1 LKKGGLVMARTA
13 KSTNTEPVVDA
24 ATVDDSAVAAVNS
37 VEENMNDETA
47 TVATKRTSRRKNT
60 RQSADVE
67 DALSDSDMID
77 VESLIPN
84 VVYEDSRTG
93 NYYEWSEIGHCEDM
107 TFDEVKNMHRKYK
120 AYFNDMWLKPLDER
134 VIKKLGLSRTYD
146 KYDFLVDESNYTN
159 EHIDE
164 VLDGI
169 SSAPTSLKIAI
180 VNRIKDMVSDGIV
193 SDIKVVRKLEKR
205 LDIDLISFL

>member
-1 LKKGGLVMARTA
+1 MARTS
-13 KSTNTEPVVDA
+13 KSTNTEPAVDA
-24 ATVDDSAVAAVNS
+24 ATVEDSAVAAVNS

-47 TVATKRTSRRKNT
+47 TAATKRTSRRKNT

-67 DALSDSDMID
+67 DALSDSDVLE

-84 VVYEDSRTG
+84 VVYEDNRTG
-93 NYYEWSEIGHCEDM
+93 NYYEWGEIGHCEDM
-107 TFDEVKNMHRKYK
+107 TFDEIKNMHRKHK
-120 AYFNDMWLKPLDER
+120 AYFTDMWLKPLDER

-159 EHIDE
+159 DNIDE
-164 VLDGI
+164 VLNGI
-169 SSAPTSLKIAI
+169 SSAPASLKIAI
-180 VNRIKDMVSDGIV
+180 VNRIKDMVADGTI

>member
-1 LKKGGLVMARTA
+1 MARTA
-13 KSTNTEPVVDA
+13 KSTNAEPVVDA
-24 ATVDDSAVAAVNS
+24 AAVDDSTVAAVNS

-47 TVATKRTSRRKNT
+47 TAVTKRTSRRKNT

-67 DALSDSDMID
+67 DTLSDSDMIE

-107 TFDEVKNMHRKYK
+107 TFDEVKNMHRKHK
-120 AYFNDMWLKPLDER
+120 TYFNDMWLKPLDER

-146 KYDFLVDESNYTN
+146 KYNFLVDESNYTN
-159 EHIDE
+159 DNIDE
-164 VLDGI
+164 VLDGL
-169 SSAPTSLKIAI
+169 SSAPASLKIAI
-180 VNRIKDMVSDGIV
+180 VNRIKDMVVDGTV

>member
-1 LKKGGLVMARTA
+1 MARTS

-24 ATVDDSAVAAVNS
+24 ATVDDSTVAAVNS

-47 TVATKRTSRRKNT
+47 TAVTKRTSRRKNT

-67 DALSDSDMID
+67 DALFDSDMIE

-120 AYFNDMWLKPLDER
+120 TYFNDMWLKPLDER

-146 KYDFLVDESNYTN
+146 KYNFLVDESNYTN
-159 EHIDE
+159 DNIDE
-164 VLDGI
+164 VLDGL
-169 SSAPTSLKIAI
+169 SSAPASLKIAI
-180 VNRIKDMVSDGIV
+180 VNRIKDMVADGTV

>member
-1 LKKGGLVMARTA
+1 MARTA

-47 TVATKRTSRRKNT
+47 TAATKRTTNRRKNA

-67 DALSDSDMID
+67 DALSDSDMIE

-84 VVYEDSRTG
+84 VFYEDSRTG
-93 NYYEWSEIGHCEDM
+93 NYYEWEEIGHCEDM

-120 AYFNDMWLKPLDER
+120 TYFNDMWLKPIDER
-134 VIKKLGLSRTYD
+134 VIKKLGLSRTYE

-159 EHIDE
+159 DHIDE
-164 VLDGI
+164 VLDGL
-169 SSAPTSLKIAI
+169 SSAPASLRIAI
-180 VNRIKDMVSDGIV
+180 VNRIKDMVADGTV
-193 SDIKVVRKLEKR
+193 SDVKVVRKLEKR

>member
-1 LKKGGLVMARTA
+1 MARTA
-13 KSTNTEPVVDA
+13 KSTNAEPVVDA
-24 ATVDDSAVAAVNS
+24 AAVDDSTVAAVNS

-47 TVATKRTSRRKNT
+47 TAVTKRTSRRKNT

-67 DALSDSDMID
+67 DTLSDSDMIE

-84 VVYEDSRTG
+84 VVYEDNRTG
-93 NYYEWSEIGHCEDM
+93 NYYEWEEIGHCEDM

-120 AYFNDMWLKPLDER
+120 TYFNDMWLKPLDER

-146 KYDFLVDESNYTN
+146 KYNFLVDESNYTN
-159 EHIDE
+159 DHIDE

-180 VNRIKDMVSDGIV
+180 VNRIKDMVADGTV

>member
-1 LKKGGLVMARTA
+1 MARTA

-24 ATVDDSAVAAVNS
+24 ATVDVSTVADVNS

-47 TVATKRTSRRKNT
+47 TVATKRTANRRKNT

-67 DALSDSDMID
+67 DALVDSDMIE

-120 AYFNDMWLKPLDER
+120 TYFNDMWLKPLDER

-146 KYDFLVDESNYTN
+146 KYNFLVDESNYTN
-159 EHIDE
+159 DNIDE
-164 VLDGI
+164 VLDGL
-169 SSAPTSLKIAI
+169 SSAPASLKIAI
-180 VNRIKDMVSDGIV
+180 VNRIKDMVADGTV

>member
-1 LKKGGLVMARTA
+1 MARTS
-13 KSTNTEPVVDA
+13 KSTNTEPAVDA
-24 ATVDDSAVAAVNS
+24 ATVEDSAVAAVNS

-47 TVATKRTSRRKNT
+47 TAATKRTSRRKNT

-67 DALSDSDMID
+67 DALSDSDVLE

-84 VVYEDSRTG
+84 VVYEDNRTG
-93 NYYEWSEIGHCEDM
+93 NYYEWGEIGHCEDM
-107 TFDEVKNMHRKYK
+107 TFDEIKNMHRKHK
-120 AYFNDMWLKPLDER
+120 AYFTDMWLKPLDER

-159 EHIDE
+159 DNIDE
-164 VLDGI
+164 MLNGI
-169 SSAPTSLKIAI
+169 SSAPASLKIAI
-180 VNRIKDMVSDGIV
+180 VNRIKDMVADGTV

>member
-1 LKKGGLVMARTA
+1 MARTA
-13 KSTNTEPVVDA
+13 KSTNAEPVVDA
-24 ATVDDSAVAAVNS
+24 ATVDDSAVAAVSS

-47 TVATKRTSRRKNT
+47 TAATKRTSNRRKNT

-67 DALSDSDMID
+67 DALSDSDMIE
-77 VESLIPN
+77 VMSLIPN
-84 VVYEDSRTG
+84 VVYEDNRTG
-93 NYYEWSEIGHCEDM
+93 NYYEWEEIGHCEDM

-120 AYFNDMWLKPLDER
+120 TYFNDMWLKPIDDR
-134 VIKKLGLSRTYD
+134 VVKKLGLSRTYE

-159 EHIDE
+159 DHIDE
-164 VLDGI
+164 VLDGL
-169 SSAPTSLKIAI
+169 SSAPASLKIAI
-180 VNRIKDMVSDGIV
+180 VNRIKDMVADGTV

>member
-1 LKKGGLVMARTA
+1 MARTA

-37 VEENMNDETA
+37 VEENMNDKTA
-47 TVATKRTSRRKNT
+47 TAATKRTSSRRKNT

-67 DALSDSDMID
+67 DALSDSDVIEVM
-77 VESLIPN
+77 SLIPN
-84 VVYEDSRTG
+84 VVYEDNRTG
-93 NYYEWSEIGHCEDM
+93 NYYEWEEIGHCEDM

-120 AYFNDMWLKPLDER
+120 AYFNDMWLKPLDDR
-134 VIKKLGLSRTYD
+134 VIKKLGLTRTYE

-159 EHIDE
+159 DHIDE
-164 VLDGI
+164 VLDGL
-169 SSAPTSLKIAI
+169 SSAPASLKIAI
-180 VNRIKDMVSDGIV
+180 VNRIKDMVADGTV

>member
-1 LKKGGLVMARTA
+1 MARTA

-47 TVATKRTSRRKNT
+47 TAATKRTTNRRKNT

-67 DALSDSDMID
+67 DALSDSDMIE

-93 NYYEWSEIGHCEDM
+93 NYYEWEEIGHCEDM

-120 AYFNDMWLKPLDER
+120 TYFNDMWLKPIDER

-146 KYDFLVDESNYTN
+146 KYNFLIDESNYTN
-159 EHIDE
+159 DHIDE
-164 VLDGI
+164 VLDGL
-169 SSAPTSLKIAI
+169 SSAPASLEIAI
-180 VNRIKDMVSDGIV
+180 VNRIKDMVADGTV

>member
-1 LKKGGLVMARTA
+1 MARTA
-13 KSTNTEPVVDA
+13 KSTNAEPVVDA
-24 ATVDDSAVAAVNS
+24 ATVDDSTVAAVNS

-47 TVATKRTSRRKNT
+47 TAVTKRTSRRKNT

-67 DALSDSDMID
+67 DTLSDSDMIE

-107 TFDEVKNMHRKYK
+107 TFDEVKNMHRKHK
-120 AYFNDMWLKPLDER
+120 TYFNDMWLKPLDER
-134 VIKKLGLSRTYD
+134 VIKKLGLFRTYD

-159 EHIDE
+159 DNIDE
-164 VLDGI
+164 VLNGI
-169 SSAPTSLKIAI
+169 SSAPASLKIAI
-180 VNRIKDMVSDGIV
+180 VNRIKDMVADGTV

>member
-1 LKKGGLVMARTA
+1 MARTA
-13 KSTNTEPVVDA
+13 KSTNAEPVVDA
-24 ATVDDSAVAAVNS
+24 AAVDDSTVAAVNS

-47 TVATKRTSRRKNT
+47 TAVTKRTSRRKNT

-67 DALSDSDMID
+67 DTLSDSDMIE

-107 TFDEVKNMHRKYK
+107 TFDEVKNMHRKHK
-120 AYFNDMWLKPLDER
+120 TYFNDMWLKPLDER

-146 KYDFLVDESNYTN
+146 KYNFLVDESNYTN
-159 EHIDE
+159 DNIDE
-164 VLDGI
+164 VLDGL
-169 SSAPTSLKIAI
+169 SSAPASLKIAI
-180 VNRIKDMVSDGIV
+180 VNRIKDMVADGTV

>member
-1 LKKGGLVMARTA
+1 MARTA

-47 TVATKRTSRRKNT
+47 TAATKRTSNRRKNT

-67 DALSDSDMID
+67 DALSDSDVIEVM
-77 VESLIPN
+77 SLIPN
-84 VVYEDSRTG
+84 VVYEDNRTG
-93 NYYEWSEIGHCEDM
+93 NCYKWEEIGYCEDM

-120 AYFNDMWLKPLDER
+120 TYFNDMWLKPLDER
-134 VIKKLGLSRTYD
+134 VIKKLGLARTYE
-146 KYDFLVDESNYTN
+146 KYDFLVNESNYTSA
-159 EHIDE
+159 HIDE
-164 VLDGI
+164 VLDGL
-169 SSAPTSLKIAI
+169 SSAPASLKIAI
-180 VNRIKDMVSDGIV
+180 VNRIKDMVADGTV

>member
-1 LKKGGLVMARTA
+1 MARTA
-13 KSTNTEPVVDA
+13 KSTNAEPVVDA
-24 ATVDDSAVAAVNS
+24 ATVDDSTVAAVNS
-37 VEENMNDETA
+37 AEENMNDETA
-47 TVATKRTSRRKNT
+47 TAVTKRTSRRKNT

-67 DALSDSDMID
+67 DTLSDSDMIE

-107 TFDEVKNMHRKYK
+107 TFDEVKNMHRKHK
-120 AYFNDMWLKPLDER
+120 TYFNDMWLKPLDER

-146 KYDFLVDESNYTN
+146 KYNFLVDESNYTN
-159 EHIDE
+159 DNIDE
-164 VLDGI
+164 VLDGL
-169 SSAPTSLKIAI
+169 SSAPASLKIAI
-180 VNRIKDMVSDGIV
+180 VNRIKDMVADGTV

>member
-1 LKKGGLVMARTA
+1 MARTA
-13 KSTNTEPVVDA
+13 KSTNAEPAVDA

-37 VEENMNDETA
+37 VEENMNDEIATA
-47 TVATKRTSRRKNT
+47 ATKRTSRRKNT
-60 RQSADVE
+60 RQSDDVE
-67 DALSDSDMID
+67 DALSDSDMIE

-107 TFDEVKNMHRKYK
+107 AFDEIKNMHRKHK
-120 AYFNDMWLKPLDER
+120 TYFTDMWLKPLDER

-159 EHIDE
+159 DHIDE

-180 VNRIKDMVSDGIV
+180 VNRIKDMVADGTV

>member
-1 LKKGGLVMARTA
+1 MARTA

-24 ATVDDSAVAAVNS
+24 AAADDSAVAAVNS

-47 TVATKRTSRRKNT
+47 TVATKRTANRRKNT
-60 RQSADVE
+60 RQSVDVE
-67 DALSDSDMID
+67 DALVDSDMIE

-93 NYYEWSEIGHCEDM
+93 NYYEWSDIGHCEDM

-120 AYFNDMWLKPLDER
+120 TYFNDMWLKPLDER

-159 EHIDE
+159 DHIDD

-180 VNRIKDMVSDGIV
+180 VNRIKDMVADGTV

>member
-1 LKKGGLVMARTA
+1 MARTS
-13 KSTNTEPVVDA
+13 KSTNTEPAVDA
-24 ATVDDSAVAAVNS
+24 ATVEDSAVAAVNS
-37 VEENMNDETA
+37 VEENMNDEIA
-47 TVATKRTSRRKNT
+47 TDATKRTSRRKNT

-67 DALSDSDMID
+67 DALSDSDVLE

-84 VVYEDSRTG
+84 VVYEDNRTG
-93 NYYEWSEIGHCEDM
+93 NYYEWGEIGHCEDM
-107 TFDEVKNMHRKYK
+107 TFDEIKNMHRKYK
-120 AYFNDMWLKPLDER
+120 AYFTDMWLKPLDER

-159 EHIDE
+159 DHIDE
-164 VLDGI
+164 VLDGL
-169 SSAPTSLKIAI
+169 SSAPASLKIAI
-180 VNRIKDMVSDGIV
+180 VNRIKDMVADGTV

>member
-1 LKKGGLVMARTA
+1 MARTA

-47 TVATKRTSRRKNT
+47 TAATKRTTNRRKNT

-67 DALSDSDMID
+67 DALSDSDMIE

-93 NYYEWSEIGHCEDM
+93 NYYEWEEIGHCEDM

-120 AYFNDMWLKPLDER
+120 TYFNDMWLKPIDER

-146 KYDFLVDESNYTN
+146 KYNFLIDESNYTN
-159 EHIDE
+159 DHIDE
-164 VLDGI
+164 VLDGL
-169 SSAPTSLKIAI
+169 SSAPASLKIAI
-180 VNRIKDMVSDGIV
+180 VNRIKDMVADGTI

>member
-1 LKKGGLVMARTA
+1 MARTA
-13 KSTNTEPVVDA
+13 KSTNAEPVVDA
-24 ATVDDSAVAAVNS
+24 AAVDDSTVAAVNS
-37 VEENMNDETA
+37 GEENMNDETA
-47 TVATKRTSRRKNT
+47 TAVTKRTSRRKNT

-67 DALSDSDMID
+67 DTLSDSDMIE

-120 AYFNDMWLKPLDER
+120 TYFNDMWLKPLDER

-146 KYDFLVDESNYTN
+146 KYNFLVDESNYTN
-159 EHIDE
+159 DNIDE
-164 VLDGI
+164 VLDGL
-169 SSAPTSLKIAI
+169 SSAPASLKIAI
-180 VNRIKDMVSDGIV
+180 VNRIKDMVADGTV

>member
-1 LKKGGLVMARTA
+1 MARTA
-13 KSTNTEPVVDA
+13 KSTNAEPVVDA
-24 ATVDDSAVAAVNS
+24 ATVDDSTVAAVNS

-47 TVATKRTSRRKNT
+47 TAVTKRTSRRKNT

-67 DALSDSDMID
+67 DTLSDSDMIE

-107 TFDEVKNMHRKYK
+107 TFDEVKNMHRKHK
-120 AYFNDMWLKPLDER
+120 TYFNDMWLKPLDER

-146 KYDFLVDESNYTN
+146 KYNFLVDESNYTN
-159 EHIDE
+159 DNIDE
-164 VLDGI
+164 VLDGL
-169 SSAPTSLKIAI
+169 SSAPAGLKIAI
-180 VNRIKDMVSDGIV
+180 VNRIKDMVADGTV

>member
-1 LKKGGLVMARTA
+1 MARTS
-13 KSTNTEPVVDA
+13 KSTNTEPAVDA
-24 ATVDDSAVAAVNS
+24 ATVEDSTVAAVNS

-47 TVATKRTSRRKNT
+47 TATVKRTTSKRKNA

-67 DALSDSDMID
+67 DALSDLD
-77 VESLIPN
+77 VIEVASLIPN
-84 VVYEDSRTG
+84 VVYEDNRTG
-93 NYYEWSEIGHCEDM
+93 NYYEWEEIGHCEDM

-120 AYFNDMWLKPLDER
+120 TYFNDMWLKPLDER

-146 KYDFLVDESNYTN
+146 KYNFLVDESNYTN
-159 EHIDE
+159 DNIDE
-164 VLDGI
+164 VLDGL
-169 SSAPTSLKIAI
+169 SSAPASLKIAI
-180 VNRIKDMVSDGIV
+180 VNRIKDMVADGTV

>member
-1 LKKGGLVMARTA
+1 MARTA
-13 KSTNTEPVVDA
+13 KSTNAEPVVDA
-24 ATVDDSAVAAVNS
+24 ATVDDSTVAAVNS

-47 TVATKRTSRRKNT
+47 TAVTKRTSRRKNT
-60 RQSADVE
+60 RQPADVE
-67 DALSDSDMID
+67 DTLSDSDMIE

-107 TFDEVKNMHRKYK
+107 TFDEVKNMHRKHK
-120 AYFNDMWLKPLDER
+120 TYFNDMWLKPLDER

-146 KYDFLVDESNYTN
+146 KYNFLVDESNYTN
-159 EHIDE
+159 DNIDE
-164 VLDGI
+164 VLDGL
-169 SSAPTSLKIAI
+169 SSAPASLKIAI
-180 VNRIKDMVSDGIV
+180 VNRIKDMVADGTV

>member
-1 LKKGGLVMARTA
+1 MARTS
-13 KSTNTEPVVDA
+13 KYTNAEPAVDA

-37 VEENMNDETA
+37 VEENMNDEIATA
-47 TVATKRTSRRKNT
+47 PTKRTSRRKNT
-60 RQSADVE
+60 RQSDDVE
-67 DALSDSDMID
+67 DALSDSDMIE

-107 TFDEVKNMHRKYK
+107 AFDEIKNMHRKHK
-120 AYFNDMWLKPLDER
+120 TYFTDMWLKPLDER

-159 EHIDE
+159 DHIDE
-164 VLDGI
+164 VLDGL
-169 SSAPTSLKIAI
+169 SSAPASLKIAI
-180 VNRIKDMVSDGIV
+180 VNRIKDMVADGAV

>member
-1 LKKGGLVMARTA
+1 MARTA
-13 KSTNTEPVVDA
+13 KSTNAEPVVDA
-24 ATVDDSAVAAVNS
+24 AAVDDSTVAAVNS

-47 TVATKRTSRRKNT
+47 TAVTKRTSRRKNT

-67 DALSDSDMID
+67 DTLSDSDMIE

-107 TFDEVKNMHRKYK
+107 TFDEVKNMHRKHK
-120 AYFNDMWLKPLDER
+120 TYFNDMWLKPLDER

-146 KYDFLVDESNYTN
+146 KYNFLVDESNYTN
-159 EHIDE
+159 DNIDE
-164 VLDGI
+164 VLDGL
-169 SSAPTSLKIAI
+169 SSAPASLKIAI
-180 VNRIKDMVSDGIV
+180 VNRIKDMVADGTV
-193 SDIKVVRKLEKR
+193 SDINVVRKLEKR

>member
-1 LKKGGLVMARTA
+1 MARTA

-24 ATVDDSAVAAVNS
+24 ATVEDSAVAAVNS
-37 VEENMNDETA
+37 VEENMSDKNATA
-47 TVATKRTSRRKNT
+47 AAKRTASKRKNA

-67 DALSDSDMID
+67 DALSDLD
-77 VESLIPN
+77 VIEVASLIPN
-84 VVYEDSRTG
+84 VVYEDNRTG
-93 NYYEWSEIGHCEDM
+93 NYYEWEEIGHCEDM

-120 AYFNDMWLKPLDER
+120 TYFNDMWLKPLDER

-146 KYDFLVDESNYTN
+146 KYNFLVDESNYTN
-159 EHIDE
+159 DNIDE
-164 VLDGI
+164 VLDGL
-169 SSAPTSLKIAI
+169 SSAPASLKIAI
-180 VNRIKDMVSDGIV
+180 VNRIKDMVADGTV

>member
-1 LKKGGLVMARTA
+1 MARTA

-47 TVATKRTSRRKNT
+47 TAATKRTTNRRKNT

-67 DALSDSDMID
+67 DALSDSDMIE

-84 VVYEDSRTG
+84 VVYEDNRTG
-93 NYYEWSEIGHCEDM
+93 NYYEWEEIGHCEDM

-120 AYFNDMWLKPLDER
+120 TYFNDMWLKPIDER

-146 KYDFLVDESNYTN
+146 KYNFLIDESNYTN
-159 EHIDE
+159 DHIDE
-164 VLDGI
+164 VLDGL
-169 SSAPTSLKIAI
+169 SSAPASLKIAI
-180 VNRIKDMVSDGIV
+180 VNRIKDMVADGTV

>member
-1 LKKGGLVMARTA
+1 MARTA

-24 ATVDDSAVAAVNS
+24 ATADDSAVAAVNS

-47 TVATKRTSRRKNT
+47 TAATKRTTNRRKNA

-67 DALSDSDMID
+67 DALSDSDMIE

-84 VVYEDSRTG
+84 VVYEDGRTG
-93 NYYEWSEIGHCEDM
+93 NYYEWEEIGHCEDM

-120 AYFNDMWLKPLDER
+120 TYFNDMWLKPTDER

-146 KYDFLVDESNYTN
+146 KYNFLIDESNYTN
-159 EHIDE
+159 DHIDE
-164 VLDGI
+164 VLDGL
-169 SSAPTSLKIAI
+169 SSAPASLKIAI
-180 VNRIKDMVSDGIV
+180 INRIKDMVADGTV

>member
-1 LKKGGLVMARTA
+1 MARTA
-13 KSTNTEPVVDA
+13 KSTNAEPVVDA

-47 TVATKRTSRRKNT
+47 TAATKRTSNRRKNT

-67 DALSDSDMID
+67 DALSDSDMIE
-77 VESLIPN
+77 VMSLIPN
-84 VVYEDSRTG
+84 VVYEDNRTG
-93 NYYEWSEIGHCEDM
+93 NYYEWEEIGYCEDM

-120 AYFNDMWLKPLDER
+120 TYFNDMWLKPIDDR
-134 VIKKLGLSRTYD
+134 VVKKLGLSRTYE

-159 EHIDE
+159 DHIDE
-164 VLDGI
+164 VLDGL
-169 SSAPTSLKIAI
+169 SSAPASLKIAI
-180 VNRIKDMVSDGIV
+180 VNRIKDMVADGTV

>member
-1 LKKGGLVMARTA
+1 MARTA

-67 DALSDSDMID
+67 DALSDSDMIE

-120 AYFNDMWLKPLDER
+120 TYFNDMWLKPLDER

-159 EHIDE
+159 DHIDE

-180 VNRIKDMVSDGIV
+180 VNRIKDMVSD
-193 SDIKVVRKLEKR
+193 IKVIRKLEKR

>member
-1 LKKGGLVMARTA
+1 MARTA
-13 KSTNTEPVVDA
+13 KSTNAEPVVDA
-24 ATVDDSAVAAVNS
+24 ATVDDSTVAAVNS

-47 TVATKRTSRRKNT
+47 TAVTKRTSRRKNT

-67 DALSDSDMID
+67 DTLSDSDMIE

-84 VVYEDSRTG
+84 VVYEDNRTG
-93 NYYEWSEIGHCEDM
+93 NYYEWEEIGHCEDM

-120 AYFNDMWLKPLDER
+120 TYFNDMWLKPLDER

-159 EHIDE
+159 DHIDE

-180 VNRIKDMVSDGIV
+180 VNRIKDMVSDGTV

>member
-1 LKKGGLVMARTA
+1 MARTA

-24 ATVDDSAVAAVNS
+24 ATVEDSTVAVVDS
-37 VEENMNDETA
+37 VEENMNDKNATA
-47 TVATKRTSRRKNT
+47 TAKRASNKRKNV

-67 DALSDSDMID
+67 DALSDLD
-77 VESLIPN
+77 VIEVTSLIPN
-84 VVYEDSRTG
+84 VVYEDNRTG
-93 NYYEWSEIGHCEDM
+93 NYYEWEEIGHCEDM

-146 KYDFLVDESNYTN
+146 KYNFLVDESNYTN
-159 EHIDE
+159 DHIDE
-164 VLDGI
+164 VLDGL
-169 SSAPTSLKIAI
+169 SSAPASLKIAI
-180 VNRIKDMVSDGIV
+180 VNRIKDMVADGTV
-193 SDIKVVRKLEKR
+193 SDIKVVRNLEKR

>member
-1 LKKGGLVMARTA
+1 MARTA

-47 TVATKRTSRRKNT
+47 TAATKRTTNRRKNT

-67 DALSDSDMID
+67 DALSDSDMIE

-93 NYYEWSEIGHCEDM
+93 NYYEWEEIGHCEDM

-120 AYFNDMWLKPLDER
+120 TYFNDMWLKPIDER
-134 VIKKLGLSRTYD
+134 VIKKLGLSRTYE

-159 EHIDE
+159 DHIDE
-164 VLDGI
+164 VLDGL
-169 SSAPTSLKIAI
+169 SSAPASLKIAI
-180 VNRIKDMVSDGIV
+180 VNRIKDMVADGTV

>member
-1 LKKGGLVMARTA
+1 MARTA
-13 KSTNTEPVVDA
+13 KSTNAEPAVDA

-37 VEENMNDETA
+37 VEENMNDEIATA
-47 TVATKRTSRRKNT
+47 HTKRTSRRKNT
-60 RQSADVE
+60 RQSDDVE
-67 DALSDSDMID
+67 DALSDSDMIE

-107 TFDEVKNMHRKYK
+107 AFDEIKNMHRKHK
-120 AYFNDMWLKPLDER
+120 TYFTDMWLKPLDER

-159 EHIDE
+159 DHIDE
-164 VLDGI
+164 VLDGL
-169 SSAPTSLKIAI
+169 SSAPASLKIAI
-180 VNRIKDMVSDGIV
+180 VNRIKDMVADGAV

>member
-1 LKKGGLVMARTA
+1 MARTL
-13 KSTNTEPVVDA
+13 KSTNTEPAVDA
-24 ATVDDSAVAAVNS
+24 ATVEDSAVAAVNS

-47 TVATKRTSRRKNT
+47 TAATKRTSRRKNT

-67 DALSDSDMID
+67 DALSDSDVLE

-84 VVYEDSRTG
+84 VVYEDNRTG
-93 NYYEWSEIGHCEDM
+93 NYYEWGEIGHCEDM
-107 TFDEVKNMHRKYK
+107 TFDEIKNMHRKHK
-120 AYFNDMWLKPLDER
+120 AYFTDMWLKPLDER

-159 EHIDE
+159 DNIDE
-164 VLDGI
+164 VLNGI
-169 SSAPTSLKIAI
+169 SSAPASLKIAI
-180 VNRIKDMVSDGIV
+180 VNRIKDMVADGTV

>member
-1 LKKGGLVMARTA
+1 MARTA

-24 ATVDDSAVAAVNS
+24 ATVDDSTVAAVNS
-37 VEENMNDETA
+37 VEENMEENMNDETA

-67 DALSDSDMID
+67 DALSDSDMIE

-120 AYFNDMWLKPLDER
+120 TYFNDMWLKPLDER

-159 EHIDE
+159 DHIDE

-180 VNRIKDMVSDGIV
+180 VNRIKDMVSDGTV

>member
-1 LKKGGLVMARTA
+1 MARTS
-13 KSTNTEPVVDA
+13 KSTNTEPAVDA
-24 ATVDDSAVAAVNS
+24 ATVEDSAVAAVNS

-47 TVATKRTSRRKNT
+47 TAATKRTSRRKNT

-67 DALSDSDMID
+67 EALSDSDVLE

-84 VVYEDSRTG
+84 VVYEDNRTG
-93 NYYEWSEIGHCEDM
+93 NYYEWGEIGHCEDM
-107 TFDEVKNMHRKYK
+107 TFDEIKNMHRKHK
-120 AYFNDMWLKPLDER
+120 AYFTDMWLKPLDER

-159 EHIDE
+159 DNIDE
-164 VLDGI
+164 MLNGI
-169 SSAPTSLKIAI
+169 SSAPASLKIAI
-180 VNRIKDMVSDGIV
+180 VNRIKDMVADGTV

>member
-1 LKKGGLVMARTA
+1 MARTA

-24 ATVDDSAVAAVNS
+24 ATVDDSTVAAVNS

-47 TVATKRTSRRKNT
+47 TAVTKRTSRRKNT

-67 DALSDSDMID
+67 DTLSDSDMIE
-77 VESLIPN
+77 VMSLIPN
-84 VVYEDSRTG
+84 VVYEDNRTG
-93 NYYEWSEIGHCEDM
+93 NYYEWEEIGHCEDM
-107 TFDEVKNMHRKYK
+107 TFDEVKNMHRKHK
-120 AYFNDMWLKPLDER
+120 TYFNDMWLKPLDDR

-159 EHIDE
+159 DHIDE
-164 VLDGI
+164 VLDGL
-169 SSAPTSLKIAI
+169 SSAPASLKIAI
-180 VNRIKDMVSDGIV
+180 VNRIKDMVADGTV

>member
-1 LKKGGLVMARTA
+1 MARTA
-13 KSTNTEPVVDA
+13 KSTNAEPVVDT
-24 ATVDDSAVAAVNS
+24 ATVDDSTVAAVNS

-47 TVATKRTSRRKNT
+47 TAVTKRTSRRKNT

-67 DALSDSDMID
+67 DTLSDSDMIE

-107 TFDEVKNMHRKYK
+107 TFDEVKNMHRKHK
-120 AYFNDMWLKPLDER
+120 TYFNDMWLKPLDER

-146 KYDFLVDESNYTN
+146 KYNFLVDESNYTN
-159 EHIDE
+159 DNIDE
-164 VLDGI
+164 VLDGL
-169 SSAPTSLKIAI
+169 SSAPASLKIAI
-180 VNRIKDMVSDGIV
+180 VNRIKDMVADGTV

>member
-1 LKKGGLVMARTA
+1 
-13 KSTNTEPVVDA
+13 
-24 ATVDDSAVAAVNS
+24 
-37 VEENMNDETA
+37 
-47 TVATKRTSRRKNT
+47 
-60 RQSADVE
+60 
-67 DALSDSDMID
+67 
-77 VESLIPN
+77 
-84 VVYEDSRTG
+84 
-93 NYYEWSEIGHCEDM
+93 
-107 TFDEVKNMHRKYK
+107 MHRKYK
-120 AYFNDMWLKPLDER
+120 TYFNDMWLKPLDER

-159 EHIDE
+159 DHIDE

-180 VNRIKDMVSDGIV
+180 VNRIKDMVSDGTV